1 MSIMSLITTDV
12 VRMNKMHCFVLEH
25 IWYICMWWE
34 ITSKQYKTMIFV
46 LHTYLLAWPS
56 IGLQTTLYMI
66 HFVLLLVSN
75 LMDNIFLKLLS
86 TLKSTGCVLR
96 ILFITSCS
104 FSFVYSTIYIYIC
117 ISCVVLCLPLWSKV
131 NRDGGLF
138 WWVSYFSN
146 RYPTFSLLSQLSWLP
161 HLSLWNNRKQE
172 GGPRCLYTQKNKRTI
187 SGQREHGARTEE
199 QWMKPM
205 FIILGWMAVAWG
217 TVFYPLLLILLIII
231 IASPSFISHIFCS
244 PFSITTPTLHPSLN

>member
-1 MSIMSLITTDV
+1 MRASYPFYNPLFFIFCLLNYMY
-12 VRMNKMHCFVLEH
+12 M
-25 IWYICMWWE
+25 YILCCALP
-34 ITSKQYKTMIFV
+34 TSVKQGE
-46 LHTYLLAWPS
+46 S
-56 IGLQTTLYMI
+56 R
-66 HFVLLLVSN
+66 
-75 LMDNIFLKLLS
+75 
-86 TLKSTGCVLR
+86 C
-96 ILFITSCS
+96 
-104 FSFVYSTIYIYIC
+104 
-117 ISCVVLCLPLWSKV
+117 
-131 NRDGGLF
+131 GGLF

-172 GGPRCLYTQKNKRTI
+172 GGSRCLYTQKNKRSI

-244 PFSITTPTLHPSLN
+244 PFSITTSTLHPSQLTLSNSWLWVLLFLDPCSHRLVRPLLQYYKVCSFLLTHSLFTISFVHLSPPTPC